1 MLVFLSF
8 GAEVVFLRD
17 PVHRLVAMR
26 TQGLAPS
33 VLPAHKV
40 VVGQE
45 VHVVSSFIS
54 SFVCPLYIGFV
65 VPNEDS
71 RFSSLFN
78 LTGNKR
84 DDGLVGKTVRIQVL
98 PSELIC

>member
-1 MLVFLSF
+1 
-8 GAEVVFLRD
+8 
-17 PVHRLVAMR
+17 
-26 TQGLAPS
+26 
-33 VLPAHKV
+33 
-40 VVGQE
+40 
-45 VHVVSSFIS
+45 VVSSFIS

-84 DDGLVGKTVRIQVL
+84 DDGLVGKTVRIQVP
-98 PSELIC
+98 PSELLC